1 MLMISKSQLKVKRI
15 FDVLLALMC
24 LPLLIVPILLLVLIA
39 TIDTKKWGVYSQC
52 RVGQYGKLF
61 RIYKIRTLGDGEH
74 QLGQLDNSA
83 SSIGKFLRQTKL
95 NELPQLY
102 NVLIGDMSF
111 VGPRPDLQGFA
122 DELIGDDRII
132 LEVKPGITGPA
143 TLKYRH
149 EERVLERQNNPKH
162 YNRTIIWVD
171 KVKINKNYVQNYSFY
186 LDLTL
191 ILKSILNK

>member
-1 MLMISKSQLKVKRI
+1 MISKSQLKVKRI